1 MNHMQ
6 LFAPSEPSSAASG
19 LSAGV
24 PALDSS
30 QPRPADFPSKELP
43 APRSTRRKRS
53 HSDGNQR
60 HKPPPVCAMCK
71 AKKTRCDRLQPCFN
85 CVARSSPC
93 TYGVVGPEHKIP
105 LPNAMDASAAENATS
120 SRHPI
125 PAAHFPPPR
134 SRATQ
139 VKDNDPEV
147 SPLLHRV
154 EDLAVKL
161 RSPGQA
167 LLIYYRQ
174 ASDELDKTKA
184 ELVQPGENTSVAPAL
199 STEMVPMKA
208 EAKESTTIAATLETK
223 KPHTDWSS
231 PIDDETAPPSTT
243 RRPTRPTRPPC
254 APLSAPPPT
263 RSKVLPPPLPAFDS
277 SGRLPS
283 PIDYHFPPG
292 YRRRRR
298 SLTDDDP
305 FEEELGPAFDSC

>member
-1 MNHMQ
+1 MGTRGISRR
-6 LFAPSEPSSAASG
+6 LSAPCARPRRRGYVGRPSSSRTVQKLTFG
-19 LSAGV
+19 FLV
-24 PALDSS
+24 
-30 QPRPADFPSKELP
+30 Q
-43 APRSTRRKRS
+43 
-53 HSDGNQR
+53 
-60 HKPPPVCAMCK
+60 
-71 AKKTRCDRLQPCFN
+71 CDRLQPCFN
-85 CVARSSPC
+85 CASHRPRASERGLTWRATGVARSSPC

-105 LPNAMDASAAENATS
+105 LPNAMDADAAGNATS

-134 SRATQ
+134 SRAAQ

-174 ASDELDKTKA
+174 PSDELDKTKA
-184 ELVQPGENTSVAPAL
+184 ETVQPGENTSVAPAL

-208 EAKESTTIAATLETK
+208 EAKESTTMAATLGTK
-223 KPHTDWSS
+223 KRHTDWSS
-231 PIDDETAPPSTT
+231 PIDDETAPPSTP
-243 RRPTRPTRPPC
+243 RRPTHLTRSPC
-254 APLSAPPPT
+254 APLSAPPPA
-263 RSKVLPPPLPAFDS
+263 RSKVLPPALPAFDS

-305 FEEELGPAFDSC
+305 FEEELGPVFDSC